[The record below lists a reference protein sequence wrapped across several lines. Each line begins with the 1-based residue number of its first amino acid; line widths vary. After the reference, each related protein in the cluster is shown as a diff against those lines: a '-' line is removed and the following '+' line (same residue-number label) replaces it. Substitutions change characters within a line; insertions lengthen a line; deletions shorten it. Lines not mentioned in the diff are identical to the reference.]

1 MKDKIKL
8 ALIDDHQIFLEGLK
22 NLLNQEKDLEV
33 IYVTNKAIDFIQTIN
48 HHVFDILIVDISMPE
63 LNGLELIEE
72 LKKKDFSPHII
83 VLSSY
88 AEAINEELVDAAV
101 LKEISNSELI
111 KIIREVYNG
120 SYKKKKTSSTI
131 KINSTFLSSREKEI
145 INCVAEGK
153 TVNEIASQLV
163 LSKHTIESHKKNIFL
178 KLEISN
184 NAELIKKAMMLGIIK
199 I

>member
-88 AEAINEELVDAAV
+88 AEAINEELVDAAI